1 MKVVTSEP
9 LYTLRT
15 PDGPRSISQPV
26 AGDSL
31 AVLEATG
38 LYTLPQPIIGW
49 ARGMDGELSVYTA
62 GPDSSLFRLALEDG
76 CEEEQFFGG
85 QVPDTLREYRLD
97 EYAAGALLYFPV
109 PMAQPALM
117 SVSYTMS
124 IAA

>member
-15 PDGPRSISQPV
+15 PEGPRSISQPV

-31 AVLEATG
+31 AVLEESG
-38 LYTLPQPIIGW
+38 RYTMPQAIIGW

-76 CEEEQFFGG
+76 CEDEQFFGG
-85 QVPDTLREYRLD
+85 RVPDTLREYRLD

-109 PMAQPALM
+109 PVATPALM
-117 SVSYTMS
+117 SVSHLS

>member
-1 MKVVTSEP
+1 MKIASQEP

-26 AGDSL
+26 EGDSL
-31 AVLEATG
+31 AVLEESAR
-38 LYTLPQPIIGW
+38 YTLPKPIIGW

-76 CEEEQFFGG
+76 CEAESFFAGK
-85 QVPDTLREYRLD
+85 VPDTLREYRLD
-97 EYAAGALLYFPV
+97 EYAPGALLYFPV
-109 PMAQPALM
+109 PLATPALM
-117 SVSYTMS
+117 TVSHTLS